1 MFPAVNQQE
10 PSQRATIATGG
21 WTRRLVILLTILAA
35 IILAGVLLC
44 PRIAQRGWETRKQSH
59 IVWEQD
65 RFRLGKPKIP
75 EKERD
80 VERKEKKCAESETM
94 CRKKP

>member
-1 MFPAVNQQE
+1 MLK
-10 PSQRATIATGG
+10 S
-21 WTRRLVILLTILAA
+21 
-35 IILAGVLLC
+35 

-75 EKERD
+75 EKESD

-94 CRKKP
+94 CRKKAMTQPSERRSEPFRKRVSGSA